1 VVGQALEVLLPKGVK
16 PGEGLNLFF
25 VGEDPPTF
33 LLVRYGKGGDALVSQ
48 TGRWLSTLL
57 GMQNQSAPLQEGL
70 GVLRTL
76 LQGAPDDPAQLEQML
91 RQGLKESGLFYEAH
105 LSRWFSGEYPLE
117 RLLQEPQ
124 ARLSPSQ
131 GGQEL
136 LDKSRSGQL
145 QGPEGS
151 DPRTMAIVKEQ
162 LATLQT
168 GQLLFHGELFPG
180 QPMEWRIKER
190 DGRGRRHDQEQ
201 ETPWETSLALTL
213 PNLGQVQASLSLHG
227 TWLDLRITA
236 NREVTARLMD
246 ESRGALQEQ
255 LLAAGL
261 DPGNILVK
269 HGP

>member
-1 VVGQALEVLLPKGVK
+1 
-16 PGEGLNLFF
+16 
-25 VGEDPPTF
+25 
-33 LLVRYGKGGDALVSQ
+33 
-48 TGRWLSTLL
+48 
-57 GMQNQSAPLQEGL
+57 
-70 GVLRTL
+70 
-76 LQGAPDDPAQLEQML
+76 
-91 RQGLKESGLFYEAH
+91 
-105 LSRWFSGEYPLE
+105 
-117 RLLQEPQ
+117 
-124 ARLSPSQ
+124 
-131 GGQEL
+131 
-136 LDKSRSGQL
+136 
-145 QGPEGS
+145 
-151 DPRTMAIVKEQ
+151 MAIVKEQ

-236 NREVTARLMD
+236 DREVTARLMD
-246 ESRGALQEQ
+246 ENRGALQDQ

-261 DPGNILVK
+261 DPGVILVK